1 MGLTTLFI
9 LIGAIAFAGGL
20 IARRRVRDAVK
31 GDVPVVTD
39 EVMRR
44 ILDEGDVPAPEDEP
58 LDEDRI
64 REAEDRFW
72 SEEWDRPEEL

>member
-1 MGLTTLFI
+1 MLGTLFI
-9 LIGAIAFAGGL
+9 ILAAIVLAGGL
-20 IARRRVRDAVK
+20 LSRRRIRDTVE
-31 GDVPVVTD
+31 GDVPLVTD

-44 ILDEGDVPAPEDEP
+44 ILEEGDVSPDDDEP

-72 SEEWDRPEEL
+72 DEEWDRPEEF

>member
-1 MGLTTLFI
+1 MVTTLFLI
-9 LIGAIAFAGGL
+9 LAGIVIVGGL
-20 IARRRVRDAVK
+20 AATRRIRDTVD

-44 ILDEGDVPAPEDEP
+44 ILEEGGSGDEEEP
-58 LDEDRI
+58 LDEDEI

-72 SEEWDRPEEL
+72 DEEWDRPDEL

>member
-1 MGLTTLFI
+1 MLGTLFI
-9 LIGAIAFAGGL
+9 ILAAIVLAGGL
-20 IARRRVRDAVK
+20 LSRRRVRDTVE
-31 GDVPVVTD
+31 GDVPLVTD

-44 ILDEGDVPAPEDEP
+44 ILEEGHLDPDEDEP

-72 SEEWDRPEEL
+72 DEEWDRPEEF

>member
-1 MGLTTLFI
+1 MVTTLFLI
-9 LIGAIAFAGGL
+9 LAGIVLAGGL
-20 IARRRVRDAVK
+20 VARRRVRGAVD

-44 ILDEGDVPAPEDEP
+44 ILEEGEAVPEEDEP
-58 LDEDRI
+58 LDEERI

-72 SEEWDRPEEL
+72 DEEWDRPEEL